1 RRKKITLISMAL
13 MNSNEMLN
21 LNRMTYLMSVSEIT
35 PQLFVSGQMA
45 ATVEQVQKLGLTYI
59 LVNIYFV

>member
-1 RRKKITLISMAL
+1 MD
-13 MNSNEMLN
+13 SNAMLN

-45 ATVEQVQKLGLTYI
+45 ATVEQIQKLGIT
-59 LVNIYFV
+59 